1 MFSSSVLFQPR
12 VLCQTEVRMGTEIS
26 KYFFSIR
33 DTKISH
39 LLISVIILIPNDNSF
54 LSSPAS
60 MQEYDLKNREILFC
74 LKNMVHSSILFLFFF
89 FSSFPS
95 SCPKR
100 IMGLSL
106 HLAIHNSLIY
116 FSFQTTTIYDLLI
129 IQKAK
134 GQMHLW
140 CDC

>member
-1 MFSSSVLFQPR
+1 M
-12 VLCQTEVRMGTEIS
+12 EVRICTEIS
-26 KYFFSIR
+26 KYFLSVP
-33 DTKISH
+33 DANISH
-39 LLISVIILIPNDNSF
+39 LLISVITLIPNDNSF
-54 LSSPAS
+54 LNSPAS
-60 MQEYDLKNREILFC
+60 MQEYDLKSQEILFW
-74 LKNMVHSSILFLFFF
+74 LKNMVHSCAFFF

-100 IMGLSL
+100 IMGLIL

-116 FSFQTTTIYDLLI
+116 FSFQTTTFYNLPI

-140 CDC
+140 YDF